1 MAATVARKT
10 SAILDSAGPSAEWPV
25 ISIPAAAARS
35 LDGFRDWAH
44 SNKFPER
51 GRVSFIN
58 GEILIDMSP
67 EDLSTHSQIKAE
79 IGCRIH
85 QLVEEFDLGV
95 FYPDRT
101 LLTNAAA
108 QLSTEPDGTF
118 VRWDSFESGR
128 VRRVPAK
135 GRKGQYV
142 ELEGAVDWAIEIVS
156 PSSIDKDTRALRESY
171 YLAGIPEYW
180 LVDALGAQVKLQI
193 LERRRTGYAAV
204 ASRKGWRRSRV
215 FDRQFRLSRR
225 ESRPGFWRYSL
236 ESKPV

>member
-1 MAATVARKT
+1 MATAFHKRAAAPART
-10 SAILDSAGPSAEWPV
+10 AGHSPEWPV
-25 ISIPAAAARS
+25 ISIPPAAART
-35 LDGFRDWAH
+35 LQGFRAWAH
-44 SNKFPER
+44 SDKFPER

-67 EDLSTHSQIKAE
+67 EDLSTHSRIKAE

-85 QLVEEFDLGV
+85 QLVEQFDLGE

-142 ELEGAVDWAIEIVS
+142 ELEGAVDWVLEIVS
-156 PSSIDKDTRALRESY
+156 PSSIDKDTRALRDSY
-171 YLAGIPEYW
+171 YLAGISEYW

-193 LERRRTGYAAV
+193 LQRRRTGYAAV
-204 ASRKGWRRSRV
+204 ANRKGWHRSRV
-215 FDRQFRLSRR
+215 FDRQFRLSRC

>member
-1 MAATVARKT
+1 M
-10 SAILDSAGPSAEWPV
+10 
-25 ISIPAAAARS
+25 
-35 LDGFRDWAH
+35 
-44 SNKFPER
+44 
-51 GRVSFIN
+51 SFIN

-67 EDLSTHSQIKAE
+67 EELSTHSQIKAE

-85 QLVEEFDLGV
+85 QLVEASDLGV

-101 LLTNAAA
+101 LLTHPAAR
-108 QLSTEPDGTF
+108 LSTEPDGTF

-142 ELEGAVDWAIEIVS
+142 ELEGAVDWVLEIVS
-156 PSSIDKDTRALRESY
+156 PNSIDKDTRALRESY

-193 LERRRTGYAAV
+193 LQRRRAGYAAV
-204 ASRKGWRRSRV
+204 TNRKGWYRSYV

-236 ESKPV
+236 ESKPH

>member
-1 MAATVARKT
+1 MATAFHKRAAAPAV
-10 SAILDSAGPSAEWPV
+10 SAGPSAEWPA
-25 ISIPAAAARS
+25 ITIPAAAARS
-35 LDGFRDWAH
+35 LDGFRSWAH

-85 QLVEEFDLGV
+85 QLVEELDLGV

-101 LLTNAAA
+101 LLTHPAA

-118 VRWDSFESGR
+118 VSWEAFESGR
-128 VRRVPAK
+128 VRRVRAK
-135 GRKGQYV
+135 SRKGQYV
-142 ELEGAVDWAIEIVS
+142 ELEGAVDWVLEIVS
-156 PSSIDKDTRALRESY
+156 PSSIDKDTRTLRETY
-171 YLAGIPEYW
+171 YSAGIPEYW
-180 LVDALGAQVKLQI
+180 LVNALGAQVELQI
-193 LERRRTGYAAV
+193 LQRRRTGYAAV
-204 ASRKGWRRSRV
+204 ANRNGWRRSNV
-215 FDRQFRLSRR
+215 FDRMFRLSRR

-236 ESKPV
+236 ESKPL

>member
-1 MAATVARKT
+1 MATAARKT
-10 SAILDSAGPSAEWPV
+10 SPPSISASASADWPA

-44 SNKFPER
+44 SDDFPQR
-51 GRVSFIN
+51 GKVSFIQ

-85 QLVEEFDLGV
+85 QLVEELDLGV

-101 LLTNAAA
+101 LLTHPSA

-118 VRWDSFESGR
+118 VSWQAFESGR
-128 VRRVPAK
+128 ARRVAAK
-135 GRKGQYV
+135 SRKGQYV
-142 ELEGAVDWAIEIVS
+142 ELEGAVDWVLEIIS
-156 PSSIDKDTRALRESY
+156 PSSVEKDVRTLREAY
-171 YLAGIPEYW
+171 FQAGISEYW
-180 LVDALGAQVKLQI
+180 LVDALGSQIHFQI
-193 LERRRTGYAAV
+193 LQRRRNGYAAA
-204 ASRKGWRRSRV
+204 ASRNGWRRSRV
-215 FDRQFRLSRR
+215 FDRDFRLTRR

-236 ESKPV
+236 ESKPA